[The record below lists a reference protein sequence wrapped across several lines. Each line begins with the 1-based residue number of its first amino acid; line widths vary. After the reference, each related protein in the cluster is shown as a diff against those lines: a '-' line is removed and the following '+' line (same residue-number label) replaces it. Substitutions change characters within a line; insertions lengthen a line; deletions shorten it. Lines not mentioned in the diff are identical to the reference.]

1 MIKVDIKKDQ
11 ILIKGHAGY
20 EEFGKDIVCASVTS
34 IATTTINAIVRLDSE
49 AIKFKADEGLIEI
62 EILKHDNLID
72 ILILNMVEL
81 LKELEKEYKKF
92 IKINEEVH
100 R

>member
-1 MIKVDIKKDQ
+1 MIKVDIKENQ
-11 ILIKGHAGY
+11 IVIKGHADY

-34 IATTTINAIVRLDSE
+34 IATTTINAIVRLDSD
-49 AIKFKADEGLIEI
+49 AIKFKADEGFIKI
-62 EILKHDNLID
+62 EILKHNDLID
-72 ILILNMVEL
+72 ILILNMIEL
-81 LKELEKEYKKF
+81 LKELEKDYQKY

>member
-1 MIKVDIKKDQ
+1 MIKVDIKENQ
-11 ILIKGHAGY
+11 IVIKGHADY

-34 IATTTINAIVRLDSE
+34 IATTTINAIVRIDSS
-49 AIKFKADEGLIEI
+49 AIEFKADEGFIKI
-62 EILKHDNLID
+62 DILKHDNLID
-72 ILILNMVEL
+72 ILILNMIEL
-81 LKELEKEYKKF
+81 LKELEKDYKKF